1 MGRAPVVDGDDWS
14 KVVLAVIPVV
24 GAVAKLLRGA
34 VPGRRGRLVSDA
46 DLLAKLPPD
55 SAAYE
60 RLLGHLDAEVG
71 RIIQE
76 EDRKR
81 RDLAGVVLGVALLAG
96 AAALAVSAWHSD
108 GDVSPFL
115 WAAAAVVALLGTV
128 GLVQDATPR
137 ARDDAG
143 RPIR

>member
-1 MGRAPVVDGDDWS
+1 MDPDDWS
-14 KVVLAVIPVV
+14 KVLLAAIPVV

-34 VPGRRGRLVSDA
+34 VQGRRGRLVSDA

-55 SAAYE
+55 SDAYK
-60 RLLGHLDAEVG
+60 RMLGHLDDEVA

-76 EDRKR
+76 EDGKR
-81 RDLAGVVLGVALLAG
+81 RDLVGVLLGVALLAG

-108 GDVSPFL
+108 RDLYPFL

-137 ARDDAG
+137 ARDDRG
-143 RPIR
+143 RPIK

>member
-1 MGRAPVVDGDDWS
+1 VDPDDWS

-34 VPGRRGRLVSDA
+34 VQGRRGRLVSDA

-60 RLLGHLDAEVG
+60 RLLGHLDAEVA

-81 RDLAGVVLGVALLAG
+81 RDLVGVVLGVALLAG
-96 AAALAVSAWHSD
+96 AAALVVSAWHSD
-108 GDVSPFL
+108 RDVSPFL

-143 RPIR
+143 RPIK

>member
-1 MGRAPVVDGDDWS
+1 MEPDDWS
-14 KVVLAVIPVV
+14 KVVLAAIPVV
-24 GAVAKLLRGA
+24 GAVAKQLRGT
-34 VPGRRGRLVSDA
+34 VRGRRGRLVSDA
-46 DLLAKLPPD
+46 ELLAKLPPD

-60 RLLGHLDAEVG
+60 RMLGHLDEEVAH
-71 RIIQE
+71 II
-76 EDRKR
+76 EDEDHKR
-81 RDLAGVVLGVALLAG
+81 RDVVGVVLGVALLAG
-96 AAALAVSAWHSD
+96 AVALVVSAWHSD

-143 RPIR
+143 RPIT

>member
-1 MGRAPVVDGDDWS
+1 MDPDDWS
-14 KVVLAVIPVV
+14 KVVLAAIPVV

-55 SAAYE
+55 SDAYK
-60 RLLGHLDAEVG
+60 RMLGHLDDEVAC
-71 RIIQE
+71 IIEE
-76 EDRKR
+76 EDRRR
-81 RDLAGVVLGVALLAG
+81 RDVVGVVLGVALLAG

-108 GDVSPFL
+108 RDVSPFL

-128 GLVQDATPR
+128 GLVQDAMPQ

>member
-1 MGRAPVVDGDDWS
+1 MDPDDWS
-14 KVVLAVIPVV
+14 KVLLAAIPVV
-24 GAVAKLLRGA
+24 GAVAKLLLGA

-55 SAAYE
+55 SAAYT
-60 RLLGHLDAEVG
+60 RMLGHLDAEVA

-81 RDLAGVVLGVALLAG
+81 RDLVGIVLGVALLAG

-115 WAAAAVVALLGTV
+115 WTAAAVVALLGTV

-137 ARDDAG
+137 ARDDRG
-143 RPIR
+143 RPIT

>member
-1 MGRAPVVDGDDWS
+1 VDPDDWS
-14 KVVLAVIPVV
+14 KVLLAAIPVV

-34 VPGRRGRLVSDA
+34 VQGRRGRLVSDA

-55 SAAYE
+55 SAAY
-60 RLLGHLDAEVG
+60 RRMLGHLDAEVA

-81 RDLAGVVLGVALLAG
+81 RDLVGVVLGVALLAG
-96 AAALAVSAWHSD
+96 AAALAVSAWYSD
-108 GDVSPFL
+108 RDVSPFL
-115 WAAAAVVALLGTV
+115 WAAAVVVALLGTV

-143 RPIR
+143 RPIK

>member
-1 MGRAPVVDGDDWS
+1 VDPDDWS
-14 KVVLAVIPVV
+14 KVLLAAIPVV

-81 RDLAGVVLGVALLAG
+81 RDLVGVVLGVALLAG
-96 AAALAVSAWHSD
+96 AAALAVSAWYSD
-108 GDVSPFL
+108 RDVAPFL

-143 RPIR
+143 RPIK

>member
-1 MGRAPVVDGDDWS
+1 MDADDWS
-14 KVVLAVIPVV
+14 KVVLAAIPVV
-24 GAVAKLLRGA
+24 GAVAKVLRGA
-34 VPGRRGRLVSDA
+34 VGGRRGRLVNDA
-46 DLLAKLPPD
+46 DLLAKLPPG

-60 RLLGHLDAEVG
+60 RMLGHLDEEVA
-71 RIIQE
+71 RIIEE

-81 RDLAGVVLGVALLAG
+81 RDVVGVVLGLALLAG
-96 AAALAVSAWHSD
+96 AAALVVSAWRSD

-115 WAAAAVVALLGTV
+115 WAAAAVVAVLGTV
-128 GLVQDATPR
+128 GLVQDAMLR